1 MLNRNHSEKSLIK
14 KTGMSLGAI
23 ALGLTTLVLPACNNN
38 EEIREGRDNATTE
51 DVSEIGENGSDI
63 VGKEITIRSQVE
75 ETVGN
80 TGFVLQSQAGEEILV
95 INSTGAD
102 FRVPAIEVP
111 VQVTGEAVELVVADV
126 ENEYGLDLE
135 DELYVDYEQQ
145 PAIIA
150 ESLALA
156 PTPEDLAEVPNGYFN
171 QEIAV
176 EGQVREL
183 DSPNAF
189 ALFEDGWVDDY
200 GVLVIGI
207 SRNLKAEDSPI
218 QEGENVTVTG
228 VAREFDGALLEQ
240 EAAELG
246 WTDEDIAEFESRYS
260 NRPVIVAD
268 SIYPSAIDN
277 K

>member
-14 KTGMSLGAI
+14 KTGMGLGAI

-51 DVSEIGENGSDI
+51 DVSEIGEDGSDI

-246 WTDEDIAEFESRYS
+246 WTEADIAEFESRYS